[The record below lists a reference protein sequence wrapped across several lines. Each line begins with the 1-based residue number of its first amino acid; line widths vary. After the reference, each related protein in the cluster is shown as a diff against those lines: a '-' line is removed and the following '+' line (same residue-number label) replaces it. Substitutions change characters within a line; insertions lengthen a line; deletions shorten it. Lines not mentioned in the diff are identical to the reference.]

1 MTAEIGKPAET
12 SMPSDQHIPSKGG
25 RLKLQGKG
33 RIPVRRAL
41 AAGTTAVAGMLAV
54 VSLAWACTAPVGGT
68 FYIDGTSAK
77 TVARGTTI
85 SAFATGAEPGF
96 AYQLVIGDP
105 NGPSQHVTHACMD
118 VLFRVS
124 STLRFANEQGVLP
137 RTTGP
142 AGSASTPTGT
152 YQLCFRSTG
161 SEVGTG
167 AATITLV

>member
-1 MTAEIGKPAET
+1 M
-12 SMPSDQHIPSKGG
+12 
-25 RLKLQGKG
+25 KLQGQG

-41 AAGTTAVAGMLAV
+41 VAGTTAVAGMLAI

-105 NGPSQHVTHACMD
+105 MGPSQHVTHACMD
-118 VLFRVS
+118 VLFLVNPS
-124 STLRFANEQGVLP
+124 HRFANAQGILP
-137 RTTGP
+137 RTSGP
-142 AGSASTPTGT
+142 AGNASTPTGT
-152 YQLCFRSTG
+152 YQLCFRSIN

-167 AATITLV
+167 AASITLV

>member
-1 MTAEIGKPAET
+1 M
-12 SMPSDQHIPSKGG
+12 
-25 RLKLQGKG
+25 KLQGKG

-41 AAGTTAVAGMLAV
+41 VAGTTAVAGMLAI

-85 SAFATGAEPGF
+85 SAFATGAEPSTPTQTF

-118 VLFRVS
+118 VLFRVNANA
-124 STLRFANEQGVLP
+124 RFANAQGIIP
-137 RTTGP
+137 RTSGP
-142 AGSASTPTGT
+142 AGNASTPTGS
-152 YQLCFRSTG
+152 YQLCFRSVNG
-161 SEVGTG
+161 EVGTG